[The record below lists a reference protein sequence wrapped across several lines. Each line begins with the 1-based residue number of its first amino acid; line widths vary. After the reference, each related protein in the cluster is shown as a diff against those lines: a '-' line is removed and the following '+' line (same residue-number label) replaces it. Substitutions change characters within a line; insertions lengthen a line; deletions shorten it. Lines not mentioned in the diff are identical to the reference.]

1 MTSTA
6 RPTASTAGLRDRAA
20 RHHRTLGLAGAVAA
34 VGMTAVWTVVVPDK
48 ADATTG
54 LQSLVIRWGHPACW
68 ALLAGVGLS
77 VALDAPRRVRDPLAW
92 SALGSY
98 GAFLLAL
105 AL

>member
-1 MTSTA
+1 MTPTS
-6 RPTASTAGLRDRAA
+6 RPTAAVRGWAA
-20 RHHRTLGLAGAVAA
+20 RRSRVLGVAGAVAA
-34 VGMTAVWTVVVPDK
+34 VGMTTLWTVVVPDK
-48 ADATTG
+48 ADTTTG
-54 LQSLVIRWGHPACW
+54 LQSLAIRWGHPACW
-68 ALLAGVGLS
+68 ALLAGVGLA